1 MIHPDPQ
8 GFDGK
13 DYHFFFKQKKTVV
26 LSTAT

>member
-13 DYHFFFKQKKTVV
+13 DYHFFFKQKKP
-26 LSTAT
+26 LF